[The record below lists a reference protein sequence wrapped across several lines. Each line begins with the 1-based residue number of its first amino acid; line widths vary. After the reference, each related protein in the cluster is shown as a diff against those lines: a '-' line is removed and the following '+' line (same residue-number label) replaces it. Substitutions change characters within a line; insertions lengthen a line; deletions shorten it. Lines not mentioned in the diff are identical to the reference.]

1 MGQSISQVPDQ
12 PILIAKF
19 TPPFDPMKDSMAV
32 AGQLLEFLD
41 KTTGHVYYIADM
53 RDIKIKFSDLVMGMS
68 QAFTDPHSPYA
79 NPRVTTYTVAGDL
92 LISLGVKAASE
103 QQQYGRA
110 DVKLYKSV
118 DEALAEIRK
127 HMAKQ

>member
-1 MGQSISQVPDQ
+1 MGQSISQIPDQ

-19 TPPFDPMKDSMAV
+19 TPPFDPMKDSTAV

-41 KTTGHVYYIADM
+41 KNPGPVYYIADM
-53 RDIKIKFSDLVMGMS
+53 REIKIKFSDLVMGMS
-68 QAFTDPHSPYA
+68 QSFTDPHSPYA
-79 NPRVTTYTVAGDL
+79 NPRMTTYTVASDL

-103 QQQYGRA
+103 QQQYGKA
-110 DVKLYKSV
+110 DVKMYKSV

-127 HMAKQ
+127 QMAQK

>member
-1 MGQSISQVPDQ
+1 MGQSLSQVPDQ

-19 TPPFDPMKDSMAV
+19 TPPFDPMKDSMGVAV
-32 AGQLLEFLD
+32 QLLEFLD
-41 KTTGHVYYIADM
+41 KTQGRVYYIADM

-79 NPRVTTYTVAGDL
+79 NPRLTTYTVASDL
-92 LISLGVKAASE
+92 LISLGAKAASE

-110 DVKLYKSV
+110 NVKMYKSV

-127 HMAKQ
+127 QMAKS